1 MIVNDNPN
9 KQAEL
14 DEIDSRIKE
23 FKDVIERKED
33 LESLFED
40 KRFQNVMLYGYF
52 EAEAERIFGVILDP
66 THNLKRDVMENLTDK
81 MMSIRDV
88 KTFYRV
94 INQSG
99 ESASEQLKELED
111 YRVKINSDETI
122 IDVEEV

>member
-23 FKDVIERKED
+23 FKDIITRKED

-40 KRFQNVMLYGYF
+40 KRFQNVMLYGYI
-52 EAEAERIFGVILDP
+52 EAEAERIFGLLLDP
-66 THNLKRDVMENLTDK
+66 THNLKRDVMENLTEK
-81 MMSIRDV
+81 MMSIRNV

-94 INQSG
+94 IKQSG
-99 ESASEQLKELED
+99 DSASEQLEELED
-111 YRVKINSDETI
+111 YRVKINSGDSI